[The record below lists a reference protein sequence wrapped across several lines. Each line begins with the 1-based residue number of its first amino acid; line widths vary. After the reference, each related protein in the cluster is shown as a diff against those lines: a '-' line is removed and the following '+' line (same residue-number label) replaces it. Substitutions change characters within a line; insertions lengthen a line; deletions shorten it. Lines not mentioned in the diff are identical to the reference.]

1 MMEYF
6 DDTLRNLAK
15 ASKMIGLPALGVFP
29 KVLLKPGHVDF
40 DAVLKRVLGLITQQL
55 EQAAGA
61 SRTKTVLFVSTM
73 DREGKTTLAGN
84 IARRLLENG
93 KHVIMLS
100 PAAATSAAAP
110 SRRKPLLHS
119 LLGYSDPRVNTQH
132 PVMADL
138 ASYFPAGSHH
148 TYSQQTNWC
157 AAAGYTDLLSP
168 QDVQQA
174 VAPDYVFIELPA
186 LLHSN
191 YPVQLVANADLL
203 VLVCRSNRTWSEAD
217 KRAVE
222 TLQANGGDKLQFI
235 LNGVALQEVE
245 SVIGELPKQ
254 RTKLRRSVKNMLR
267 FQFYSNNQI

>member
-15 ASKMIGLPALGVFP
+15 ATKMIGLPAMGVFP
-29 KVLLKPGHVDF
+29 KVLLNPGNVDLA
-40 DAVLKRVLGLITQQL
+40 AVINRLLGLTTQQL

-61 SRTKTVLFVSTM
+61 SLTKTVVFVSTM

-93 KHVIMLS
+93 KNVILMS
-100 PAAATSAAAP
+100 PAAATPAP
-110 SRRKPLLHS
+110 APARRLPLLHR

-132 PVMADL
+132 PVMAVP
-138 ASYFPAGSHH
+138 ASYLPAGSYH

-157 AAAGYTDLLSP
+157 AAACYTDLLST
-168 QDVQQA
+168 QDALQA

-186 LLHSN
+186 LLHKN

-203 VLVCRSNRTWSEAD
+203 VLACRSNRTWSEAD

-222 TLQANGGDKLQFI
+222 TLQANGCDKLQFI

-254 RTKLRRSVKNMLR
+254 RTKLRRSVKNILR
-267 FQFYSNNQI
+267 LQFYSNNQI